1 MRSKRLLWQLYPTYL
16 VVIVL
21 ALAALT
27 WFDAQTLRSSYYR
40 QTAGSLEARA
50 VLLEQ
55 QVRGRLDPAAGP
67 ALQALCRELGTRT
80 GTRFT
85 LILPDG
91 KVLGDSRENPARM
104 ENHAGRPEVRGA
116 LAGHPATA
124 TRFSR
129 TLLRDMMYVAV
140 PVTEQ
145 GRITGVVRAA
155 MGIDAISG
163 TLDGLYLRVAFAG
176 LVIILITALASLWIS
191 RRISRPLEEMTR
203 GAERFAQGD
212 LQQRLALRGSAEIDA
227 LALAMN
233 QMAGQLDDRIQ
244 AVVNQRNEQEAML
257 ASMVEGML
265 AIDTEER
272 ILRINRAAEQ
282 LLGIRSGQVLG
293 RRLQEVVRKADLQRF
308 VARTLASR
316 APVEADLT
324 LHDQQERFLQ
334 AHGTLLR
341 GGDGQ
346 DLGALIV
353 LNDVTRLRRLEN
365 LRRDFVANVS
375 HELKTPITA
384 IKGCVETL
392 LDGAAADPE
401 AGRRFLEIIAR
412 QGERLNAIIDDL
424 LTLSRIEQ
432 DADQQ
437 EIPLQT
443 APLRGVLEAALQSC
457 SVTAAARSITLELEC
472 PEPLP
477 AAISPPLLEQAL
489 VNLIDNAIKYSDQGG
504 RVQVSAGRSGEET
517 RIAVRDWGCGIP
529 REHLPRLFER
539 FYRVDKAR
547 SRKVGGTGL
556 GLAIVKHIVQAHRGR
571 VTVESNPGSGSL
583 FTIVLPTPIS
593 GKSPALTKS

>member
-1 MRSKRLLWQLYPTYL
+1 MRSRKLLWQLYPAYL
-16 VVIVL
+16 VVIVV
-21 ALAALT
+21 ALGALS
-27 WFDAQTLRSSYYR
+27 WFYSRALHDFYY
-40 QTAGSLEARA
+40 QQAENSLQARA
-50 VLLEQ
+50 ILLQEL
-55 QVRGRLDPAAGP
+55 VRGGFTAAEGPRLER
-67 ALQALCRELGTRT
+67 LCRELGERT
-80 GTRFT
+80 ATRFT
-85 LILPDG
+85 IIRPDG
-91 KVLGDSRENPARM
+91 TVLGDSQEDPQRM
-104 ENHAGRPEVRGA
+104 ENHAGRPEVQTA
-116 LAGHPATA
+116 LVAGRVGTSI
-124 TRFSR
+124 RYSR
-129 TLLRDMMYVAV
+129 TLSREMMYVAV
-140 PVTEQ
+140 PVREQ
-145 GRITGVVRAA
+145 GEVTGVVRAA
-155 MGIDAISG
+155 MAVDAISA
-163 TLDGLYLRVAFAG
+163 TLRGLYLRVALAG
-176 LVIILITALASLWIS
+176 LAVVLITALVSLWLS

-203 GAERFAQGD
+203 GAARFANGD
-212 LQQRLALRGSAEIDA
+212 LGERLALSGSAEIDA

-233 QMAGQLDDRIQ
+233 QMAVQLGDRIS

-265 AIDTEER
+265 AVDTEER
-272 ILRINRAAEQ
+272 ILRINRAAET

-316 APVEADLT
+316 EPVEGDLT

-341 GGDGQ
+341 GAGGEI
-346 DLGALIV
+346 LGALIV
-353 LNDVTRLRRLEN
+353 VNDITRLRRLET

-392 LDGAAADPE
+392 LDGAVADPE

-432 DADQQ
+432 EAEKHD
-437 EIPLQT
+437 IPLQVG
-443 APLRGVLEAALQSC
+443 PIRDVIQAAIQSC
-457 SVTAAARSITLELEC
+457 SVSAAARSVTLEIDC
-472 PEPLP
+472 PEPFP

-489 VNLIDNAIKYSDQGG
+489 VNLIDNAVKYSDDGG
-504 RVQVSAGRSGEET
+504 KILISARRAGAET
-517 RIAVRDWGCGIP
+517 VIEVRDWGCGIP
-529 REHLPRLFER
+529 REHLARLFER

-571 VTVESNPGSGSL
+571 VDVESTPGAGSV
-583 FTIVLPTPIS
+583 FTIVLPTEE
-593 GKSPALTKS
+593 AC

>member
-1 MRSKRLLWQLYPTYL
+1 MRSRKLLWQLYPAYL
-16 VVIVL
+16 VLIVV
-21 ALAALT
+21 ALGALS
-27 WFDAQTLRSSYYR
+27 WFYSRALHDFYYR
-40 QTAGSLEARA
+40 QAEKSLQARA
-50 VLLEQ
+50 VLLQEL
-55 QVRGRLDPAAGP
+55 VRGGLNAGEGPRLDR
-67 ALQALCRELGTRT
+67 LCRELGART
-80 GTRFT
+80 ATRFT
-85 LILPDG
+85 IIRPDG
-91 KVLGDSRENPARM
+91 AVLGDSQEDPQRM
-104 ENHAGRPEVRGA
+104 ENHAARPEVQTA
-116 LAGHPATA
+116 LVAGRIGTSI
-124 TRFSR
+124 RYSR
-129 TLLRDMMYVAV
+129 TLSRDMMYVAV
-140 PVTEQ
+140 PVQVQ
-145 GRITGVVRAA
+145 GQVIGVVRAA
-155 MGIDAISG
+155 MAVDAISA
-163 TLDGLYLRVAFAG
+163 TLRGLYLRVALAG
-176 LVIILITALASLWIS
+176 LAVALITALVSLWLS

-203 GAERFAQGD
+203 GAARFANGE
-212 LQQRLALRGSAEIDA
+212 LGERLALRGSAEIDA

-233 QMAGQLDDRIQ
+233 QMAVQLGDRIS

-265 AIDTEER
+265 AVDTEER
-272 ILRINRAAEQ
+272 ILRINRAAET

-316 APVEADLT
+316 EPVEADLT

-341 GGDGQ
+341 GAAGEV
-346 DLGALIV
+346 LGALIV
-353 LNDVTRLRRLEN
+353 LNDITRLRRLET

-401 AGRRFLEIIAR
+401 AGRRFLDIIAR

-432 DADQQ
+432 DAEKHD
-437 EIPLQT
+437 IPLQT
-443 APLRGVLEAALQSC
+443 GPVREVVQAALQSC
-457 SVTAAARSITLELEC
+457 SVTAAARSVTLGIDC
-472 PEPLP
+472 PEPFP

-489 VNLIDNAIKYSDQGG
+489 VNLIDNAVKYSDEGATVEVTV
-504 RVQVSAGRSGEET
+504 RCADGELS
-517 RIAVRDWGCGIP
+517 IAVRDRGCGIP
-529 REHLPRLFER
+529 REHLSRLFER

-571 VTVESNPGSGSL
+571 VVVASTPGEGSV
-583 FTIVLPTPIS
+583 FTIVLPVR
-593 GKSPALTKS
+593 GGA

>member
-1 MRSKRLLWQLYPTYL
+1 MRSRRLLWQLYPTYL
-16 VVIVL
+16 AVFVV

-27 WFDAQTLRSSYYR
+27 WFYSRTLHSFYYE
-40 QTAGSLEARA
+40 QTADSLKARA
-50 VLLEQ
+50 VLLEP
-55 QVRGRLDPAAGP
+55 QVRGHLTPASGAH
-67 ALQALCRELGTRT
+67 LNRLCRELGERT
-80 GTRFT
+80 ATRFT
-85 LILPDG
+85 IILPDG
-91 KVLGDSRENPARM
+91 EVLGDSQEDPRKM
-104 ENHAGRPEVRGA
+104 ENHATRPEVRAA
-116 LAGHPATA
+116 LAGAAGGA

-140 PVTEQ
+140 PVVED

-155 MGIDAISG
+155 VAVDAIG
-163 TLDGLYLRVAFAG
+163 ATLDELYLRVALGG
-176 LVIILITALASLWIS
+176 LAAVVIIALVSLWLS
-191 RRISRPLEEMTR
+191 RRISRPLEEMTH
-203 GAERFAQGD
+203 GAARFAQGD
-212 LQQRLALRGSAEIDA
+212 LAQRLALRGSREIDA

-233 QMAGQLDDRIQ
+233 QMAAQLDDRIRT
-244 AVVNQRNEQEAML
+244 VENQRNEQEAML

-265 AIDTEER
+265 AVDTEER
-272 ILRINRAAEQ
+272 ILRINRSAET

-316 APVEADLT
+316 QPVEADLV

-341 GGDGQ
+341 GSDGK

-401 AGRRFLEIIAR
+401 AARRFLEIIAR

-432 DADQQ
+432 DAESQD
-437 EIPLQT
+437 IPLRVG
-443 APLRGVLEAALQSC
+443 ALRDVLEAAVQSC
-457 SVTAAARSITLELEC
+457 SVTAAARSIRLDLDC
-472 PEPLP
+472 PEEVL
-477 AAISPPLLEQAL
+477 AAINPPLLEQAL
-489 VNLIDNAIKYSDQGG
+489 VNLIDNAVKYSDEGG
-504 RVQVSAGRSGEET
+504 RVLLGVRHAGAET
-517 RIAVRDWGCGIP
+517 VIEVRDWGCGIP
-529 REHLPRLFER
+529 REHLARLFER

-556 GLAIVKHIVQAHRGR
+556 GLAIVKHIVQAHGGR
-571 VTVESNPGSGSL
+571 VTVESTPEQGSV
-583 FTIVLPTPIS
+583 FAIVLPEAAR
-593 GKSPALTKS
+593 G